1 SKEKAE
7 TCMKNDRHGAQ
18 GAQSLAESPQSDHA
32 ERLTDIRRILI
43 LRRHCAS
50 MAESVDAADSKS
62 AVGNNVRVRVSLE
75 APSSFD
81 GRPIARR
88 MPTAWLHGDASAHH
102 QSPWLDIPRD
112 TRRSDAKS
120 DINCTAA
127 RSTSGLMTVSGLPRL
142 LTSR

>member
-1 SKEKAE
+1 
-7 TCMKNDRHGAQ
+7 MKNDRHGAQ

-32 ERLTDIRRILI
+32 ERLTDIR
-43 LRRHCAS
+43 RRHCAS

-127 RSTSGLMTVSGLPRL
+127 RSTSGLMTVSG
-142 LTSR
+142 